1 MINILICDLP
11 FISVQKLNVENQEQ
25 RTELHKLATTGLI
38 LVYQLNKNLN
48 LNFQS
53 GLLSFYGLF
62 PMKLHPFP
70 FCGLQISLCN
80 F

>member
-1 MINILICDLP
+1 MIDILICDLP
-11 FISVQKLNVENQEQ
+11 FISVQKLNIENQEQ
-25 RTELHKLATTGLI
+25 RRELHKLATTGLI

-48 LNFQS
+48 LNFKS

-62 PMKLHPFP
+62 PLKLHPFP